1 MRSNNKS
8 SLNKSHSNIEIDEDF
23 KNRLGLVHIE
33 IEKLKKR
40 KKPLY
45 IYIFLY
51 VIIGCALIITII
63 GFGLLWTAYSKL
75 KQYVNESKYVKDE
88 KNRMDAFLSK
98 HQIEYSCNVEF
109 GEKYH
114 GNQDVI
120 VELKSNSSLLKDS
133 KMTLQI

>member
-51 VIIGCALIITII
+51 VIIGCALIISQRSLFAEFTLNYSSYITTLRFSNHYWVWTI
-63 GFGLLWTAYSKL
+63 
-75 KQYVNESKYVKDE
+75 
-88 KNRMDAFLSK
+88 MDCL
-98 HQIEYSCNVEF
+98 
-109 GEKYH
+109 
-114 GNQDVI
+114 
-120 VELKSNSSLLKDS
+120 
-133 KMTLQI
+133 